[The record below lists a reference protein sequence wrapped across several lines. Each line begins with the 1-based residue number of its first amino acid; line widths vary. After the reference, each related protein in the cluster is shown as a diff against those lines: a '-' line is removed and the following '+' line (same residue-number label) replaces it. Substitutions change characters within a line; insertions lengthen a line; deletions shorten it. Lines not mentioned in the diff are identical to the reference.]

1 MLSRSVLMND
11 FLESFR
17 RCSIILRRT
26 GFLRSNCERLLLVF
40 HKKVGD
46 TLLNISL
53 LDKI

>member
-1 MLSRSVLMND
+1 MLSRIVLMND
-11 FLESFR
+11 FLELFR
-17 RCSIILRRT
+17 KYSMILRRT

-46 TLLNISL
+46 TLLDISL